1 MFLSSHDHMA
11 KRSHYCIMIF
21 YMTFGVLLY
30 RRTPTLIFFYF
41 LHNSTTSNTCQ
52 SHSVPPQ
59 SHYSCCYRCQRLR
72 PTVLV
77 YPWQGV
83 QDELL
88 QGMIDAGSVAVMI
101 KVTGIDLVEKHSG
114 KTLTEMQP
122 ILMKLVRFLCNIP
135 SSQRGRRGIG
145 FIV

>member
-1 MFLSSHDHMA
+1 
-11 KRSHYCIMIF
+11 
-21 YMTFGVLLY
+21 
-30 RRTPTLIFFYF
+30 
-41 LHNSTTSNTCQ
+41 
-52 SHSVPPQ
+52 
-59 SHYSCCYRCQRLR
+59 
-72 PTVLV
+72 
-77 YPWQGV
+77 
-83 QDELL
+83 
-88 QGMIDAGSVAVMI
+88 MIDAGSVAVMI